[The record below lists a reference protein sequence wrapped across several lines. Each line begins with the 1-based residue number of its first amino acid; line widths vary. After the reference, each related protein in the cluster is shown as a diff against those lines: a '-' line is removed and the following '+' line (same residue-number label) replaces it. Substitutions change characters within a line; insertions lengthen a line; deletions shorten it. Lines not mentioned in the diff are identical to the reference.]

1 MYSLSMSNHIQE
13 KNKIKYY
20 HRYKMYLK
28 QFNISYSRFSD
39 FLHRKNYYTAHIKYY
54 SSLSLVVKG
63 KSIKNFSNTID
74 LSSSSVFI
82 KSPKST
88 NNSSTQSSIS
98 AISTYNCF
106 KPDNNNII
114 NTFNILDLLITPYQQ
129 DKIVTEPKKKLLSLE
144 YTEDETK
151 LDYELLKDK
160 IETIRD
166 LINLG
171 EKYKHHYSYRKKR
184 YNINLRVLAEM
195 VEPLKELDNMIGMNN
210 IKLSIFSKIIF
221 FLQGLDNKNK
231 DFQHIVLC
239 GGPGMGKTEVAKI
252 IGKIYS
258 KMGILSKGDFKEVK
272 LTDLK
277 AGYVG
282 QSEIK
287 TQKILDESKGSVLF
301 IDEAYSI
308 GSNDKID
315 SYSQSILDLINPY
328 LDKNKNDFI
337 LIIAGYKDDLNNRF
351 FKGNQGLR
359 SRFGLW
365 LEIDEYSS
373 KDLCNIFI
381 KKIRDYDWKINDK
394 EVSSDFFDKYKDS
407 FKNYGRDIEN
417 FFSKCKLAHAKRVLF
432 SHPDTKKNITKEDIL
447 NGYTIYK
454 NEVNIND
461 KSKCNKL
468 IEFMYT

>member
-1 MYSLSMSNHIQE
+1 MYSLSMPSHIQE
-13 KNKIKYY
+13 KYRIKYY
-20 HRYKMYLK
+20 YRYKIYLTE
-28 QFNISYSRFSD
+28 FNISYSKFSD
-39 FLHRKNYYTAHIKYY
+39 FLYRKNYYNTHHRYY
-54 SSLSLVVKG
+54 NSLSLVVKG

-82 KSPKST
+82 KSPKSIT
-88 NNSSTQSSIS
+88 DSSTQSSIS
-98 AISTYNCF
+98 SLSAYNCF
-106 KPDNNNII
+106 KPDDKDII
-114 NTFNILDLLITPYQQ
+114 NTFNVLDLLLPSYPENKTT
-129 DKIVTEPKKKLLSLE
+129 DEPKKEILSLE
-144 YTEDETK
+144 YTEDEKK
-151 LDYELLKDK
+151 LEYELLKDK

-166 LINLG
+166 LIHLG
-171 EKYKHHYSYRKKR
+171 EKYKNDSNYRKKR
-184 YNINLRVLAEM
+184 FNINLRVLAEM
-195 VEPLKELDNMIGMNN
+195 VEPLKELDNMVGMSN
-210 IKLSIFSKIIF
+210 IKSSIFNKIIL

-287 TQKILDESKGSVLF
+287 TQKILDESKGCVLF

-315 SYSQSILDLINPY
+315 SYSQGILDLINPY

-337 LIIAGYKDDLNNRF
+337 LIIAGYKEDLNNRF
-351 FKGNQGLR
+351 FRGNQGLK

-381 KKIRDYDWKINDK
+381 KKIRDYDWKIDDK
-394 EVSSDFFDKYKDS
+394 EVSYDFFDKYKES

-432 SHPDTKKNITKEDIL
+432 SHPETKKNITEEDIL
-447 NGYTIYK
+447 NGYIIYK
-454 NEVNIND
+454 NEVSIND

>member
-1 MYSLSMSNHIQE
+1 MFSLSMPSHIQE
-13 KNKIKYY
+13 KYRIKYY
-20 HRYKMYLK
+20 YRYKIYLT
-28 QFNISYSRFSD
+28 QFNISYSKFSD
-39 FLHRKNYYTAHIKYY
+39 FIHRKNYYNAHHRYY
-54 SSLSLVVKG
+54 NSLSLIVKG

-82 KSPKST
+82 KSPKSIT
-88 NNSSTQSSIS
+88 DSSTQSSIS
-98 AISTYNCF
+98 SLSTYNCF
-106 KPDNNNII
+106 KPDDKDII
-114 NTFNILDLLITPYQQ
+114 NTFNVLDLLLPSYPQTRTVSE
-129 DKIVTEPKKKLLSLE
+129 KKEPIMGLE
-144 YTEDETK
+144 YTEDEKK
-151 LDYELLKDK
+151 LEYELLKEK
-160 IETIRD
+160 IENIQD

-171 EKYKHHYSYRKKR
+171 TKYKNESYYRKKR
-184 YNINLRVLAEM
+184 FNINLRVLAEM
-195 VEPLKELDNMIGMNN
+195 VEPLKDLDNMIGMTN
-210 IKLSIFSKIIF
+210 IKSSIFNKIIL

-287 TQKILDESKGSVLF
+287 TQKILDESKGCVLF

-315 SYSQSILDLINPY
+315 SYSQGILDLINPY

-337 LIIAGYKDDLNNRF
+337 LIIAGYKEDLNNRF
-351 FKGNQGLR
+351 FRGNQGLK

-373 KDLCNIFI
+373 KDLCNIFV
-381 KKIRDYDWKINDK
+381 KKIRDYEWKIDNK
-394 EVSSDFFDKYKDS
+394 EVSSDFFDKHKNS

-432 SHPDTKKNITKEDIL
+432 SHPDTKKHITEEDIL
-447 NGYTIYK
+447 NGYEIYK
-454 NEVNIND
+454 NEVNIDN
-461 KSKCNKL
+461 KKQSNKL

>member
-1 MYSLSMSNHIQE
+1 MYFLSMPSHIQE
-13 KNKIKYY
+13 KYRIKYY
-20 HRYKMYLK
+20 YRYKIYLTE
-28 QFNISYSRFSD
+28 FNISYSKFNN
-39 FLHRKNYYTAHIKYY
+39 FLHRKKYY
-54 SSLSLVVKG
+54 NSYHRYYNSLSLVVKG
-63 KSIKNFSNTID
+63 KSIKNFTNTID

-82 KSPKST
+82 KSPKSIT
-88 NNSSTQSSIS
+88 DSSTQSSIS
-98 AISTYNCF
+98 SLSAFNCF
-106 KPDNNNII
+106 KPDDKDII
-114 NTFNILDLLITPYQQ
+114 NTFNVLDLLLPTYSQ
-129 DKIVTEPKKKLLSLE
+129 DKIVSEKKEQISSLE
-144 YTEDETK
+144 YTEDEKK

-160 IETIRD
+160 IETIQD
-166 LINLG
+166 LIKLG
-171 EKYKHHYSYRKKR
+171 KKYKNESNYRKKR
-184 YNINLRVLAEM
+184 FNINLRVLSEM
-195 VEPLKELDNMIGMNN
+195 VEPLTELDNMIGMNN
-210 IKLSIFSKIIF
+210 IKSSIFNKIIL

-287 TQKILDESKGSVLF
+287 TQKILDESKGCVLF

-315 SYSQSILDLINPY
+315 SYSQGILDLINPY

-337 LIIAGYKDDLNNRF
+337 LIIAGYKEDLNNRF
-351 FKGNQGLR
+351 FRGNQGLK

-373 KDLCNIFI
+373 TDLCNIFI
-381 KKIRDYDWKINDK
+381 KKIRDYDWKIDEN
-394 EVSSDFFDKYKDS
+394 EVSSKFFDKYKKS
-407 FKNYGRDIEN
+407 FMNYGRDIEN

-432 SHPDTKKNITKEDIL
+432 SHPDTKKNITEEDIL

-461 KSKCNKL
+461 KSKCNRL